1 MRVRVTLQIDVDAD
15 ALRRDSDIV
24 AQSATASDIRAAIRH
39 LAVVE
44 LQQALATATHRPSIH
59 TVQ

>member
-1 MRVRVTLQIDVDAD
+1 MLQIDVDAD

-24 AQSATASDIRAAIRH
+24 APSATASDIRAAIRH

-59 TVQ
+59 AVR